1 MPGSHTTSASL
12 DSLIEWEEY
21 EQMEAEGVDENPCD
35 SGWCGD
41 SACYRCN
48 PWGYPR

>member
-1 MPGSHTTSASL
+1 MHMRGADVSSEQ
-12 DSLIEWEEY
+12 IESWLEY
-21 EQMEAEGVDENPCD
+21 EQMEAVEPDENPCD

-41 SACYRCN
+41 SVCYKCN